1 VRAGEGRALAWYNA
15 GLAGIIATMSDKSP
29 EHIPLSAKAAPT
41 LWVAVFSVVLFPAVL
56 TGQGVARDALASF
69 PADTQQLAYVNLA
82 QLRSMPEY
90 PQIRRRLL
98 DRQLRD
104 FQEFLRSTGTDPDKD
119 VDEVVLGWRGE
130 ASGGAGFFGRAEGRF
145 DPERVHRFFVEQQL
159 PFRRH
164 AGLELY
170 AYGAGES
177 PSDIFF
183 AFFSSSSAAFGR
195 LRDLEEILDVRAG
208 GRPALDSNAAFVDWE
223 AELEGSSPQWGI
235 ATGKAA
241 SGQAALWLAVGGK
254 LSVDPGV
261 MFSAVRAVLYRVDWG
276 STINAHIA
284 ILCRDSDTASAFSA
298 LLSTWRDSR
307 QTGGADAAPSGITA
321 VLQGLEI
328 QASGSRVELTA
339 SGPMEAIDQV
349 LRVPMGGGAP

>member
-1 VRAGEGRALAWYNA
+1 
-15 GLAGIIATMSDKSP
+15 MSCNSP
-29 EHIPLSAKAAPT
+29 EQAPVSAQVRPALWGAA
-41 LWVAVFSVVLFPAVL
+41 FSLVLFPAVL
-56 TGQGVARDALASF
+56 SGQGVARDALASF
-69 PADTQQLAYVNLA
+69 PADTQQFAYVNLA

-130 ASGGAGFFGRAEGRF
+130 VSGGAGFFGRAEGRF
-145 DPERVHRFFVEQQL
+145 DPERVHRFFVQQQL
-159 PFRRH
+159 PLRQH

-183 AFFSSSSAAFGR
+183 AFFNSSSAAFGR
-195 LRDLEEILDVRAG
+195 LRDLEEMLDVRAG

-241 SGQAALWLAVGGK
+241 AGQAALWLAVGGK

-261 MFSAVRAVLYRVDWG
+261 MFSPVRAVLYHVDWG
-276 STINAHIA
+276 STVSAHIF
-284 ILCRDSDTASAFSA
+284 ILCRDSDTAGAFSA
-298 LLSTWRDSR
+298 LLNTWRDSR
-307 QTGGADAAPSGITA
+307 QTSGVDAASSGIS
-321 VLQGLEI
+321 VFLQGLEI
-328 QASGSRVELTA
+328 QANGSRVELTA
-339 SGPMEAIDQV
+339 SGPMEVIDQV
-349 LRVPMGGGAP
+349 LRGPMGGGVP

>member
-1 VRAGEGRALAWYNA
+1 MDYN
-15 GLAGIIATMSDKSP
+15 SP
-29 EHIPLSAKAAPT
+29 EPVPPSVKVAPA
-41 LWVAVFSVVLFPAVL
+41 LWGAVFSLALFPAVL
-56 TGQGVARDALASF
+56 SGQGAARDALASF

-104 FQEFLRSTGTDPDKD
+104 FQEFLRSMGTDPDKD

-130 ASGGAGFFGRAEGRF
+130 ASGGAGLFGRAEGRF
-145 DPERVHRFFVEQQL
+145 DPERVRRFFVQQQL
-159 PFRRH
+159 PLRQH

-170 AYGAGES
+170 AYGAGED

-183 AFFSSSSAAFGR
+183 AFFNSSSAAFGR

-208 GRPALDSNAAFVDWE
+208 GQPALDSNAEFVDWE

-241 SGQAALWLAVGGK
+241 ASQAAPWLAAGGK
-254 LSVDPGV
+254 LAVDPGV
-261 MFSAVRAVLYRVDWG
+261 MFNPVRAVLYRVDWG
-276 STINAHIA
+276 STVNAHIV
-284 ILCRDSDTASAFSA
+284 ILCQDSDTAGSLSA
-298 LLSTWRDSR
+298 LLNVWRDSR
-307 QTGGADAAPSGITA
+307 QRGGTDATPGVNAL
-321 VLQGLEI
+321 LQGLAI

-339 SGPMEAIDQV
+339 SGPMEAIDQI
-349 LRVPMGGGAP
+349 LHGPMGGGAP

>member
-1 VRAGEGRALAWYNA
+1 
-15 GLAGIIATMSDKSP
+15 MSYKSP
-29 EHIPLSAKAAPT
+29 EEVPPSAKVAPA
-41 LWVAVFSVVLFPAVL
+41 LGGALFSLMLFPAVL
-56 TGQGVARDALASF
+56 SGQGVARDALASF

-82 QLRSMPEY
+82 QLRSMAEY

-145 DPERVHRFFVEQQL
+145 DPERVHRFFVQQQL
-159 PFRRH
+159 PFRQY

-183 AFFSSSSAAFGR
+183 AFFNSSSAAFGR
-195 LRDLEEILDVRAG
+195 LRDLKEILDVRAG

-241 SGQAALWLAVGGK
+241 ASQAALWLAVGGK
-254 LSVDPGV
+254 PSVDPGV
-261 MFSAVRAVLYRVDWG
+261 MFSPVSAVLYRVDWG
-276 STINAHIA
+276 SAVTAHIA
-284 ILCRDSDTASAFSA
+284 ILCRDSDTAAAFSA

-307 QTGGADAAPSGITA
+307 QTSGADATRSGITA
-321 VLQGLEI
+321 FLQGLEI
-328 QASGSRVELTA
+328 QANASRVELTA
-339 SGPMEAIDQV
+339 SGPMEAIDEV
-349 LRVPMGGGAP
+349 LRGPMGGGVP